1 MTSIPIPVRIPAG
14 QTVTIHSNVK
24 HLCNQTSFCFSSPD
38 RWLRTIQYRK
48 EVHLQQLNIFDFY
61 NVQDK
66 KAPTNQLHKVLPK
79 PVKRRLT
86 LRKKLDLII
95 SIDKKGRFFSDSE
108 LGIVKRSIL
117 NHSGATYIPELDSLN
132 IVEFVRGDQ
141 DDQFRKLEE
150 STVSF
155 VFSSEAEKKIKDLR
169 KEYKRRNI
177 ALKVEVTEVSKR
189 V

>member
-1 MTSIPIPVRIPAG
+1 M
-14 QTVTIHSNVK
+14 
-24 HLCNQTSFCFSSPD
+24 
-38 RWLRTIQYRK
+38 
-48 EVHLQQLNIFDFY
+48 QQLNIFDFY
-61 NVQDK
+61 DGQDK
-66 KAPTNQLHKVLPK
+66 KVPPKQFQKVSLEL
-79 PVKRRLT
+79 VKRSPAV
-86 LRKKLDLII
+86 KKKPDLVI

-108 LGIVKRSIL
+108 LGTVKRSIL

-132 IVEFVRGDQ
+132 IIEFVRGDQ
-141 DDQFRKLEE
+141 DDQFKRLEE

-155 VFSSEAEKKIKDLR
+155 AFSPDAEKKINDLR

>member
-1 MTSIPIPVRIPAG
+1 M
-14 QTVTIHSNVK
+14 
-24 HLCNQTSFCFSSPD
+24 
-38 RWLRTIQYRK
+38 
-48 EVHLQQLNIFDFY
+48 QQLSIFDLY
-61 NVQDK
+61 DAQDK
-66 KAPTNQLHKVLPK
+66 KAPPKQLQKASPE
-79 PVKRRLT
+79 PVKQRPA
-86 LRKKLDLII
+86 LRKKPDLVI

-132 IVEFVRGDQ
+132 IIEFVRGDQ
-141 DDQFRKLEE
+141 NDQFKRVEE

-155 VFSSEAEKKIKDLR
+155 VFSPDAEKKIDDLR

-177 ALKVEVTEVSKR
+177 ALKVEITEGSKR

>member
-1 MTSIPIPVRIPAG
+1 V
-14 QTVTIHSNVK
+14 
-24 HLCNQTSFCFSSPD
+24 
-38 RWLRTIQYRK
+38 Y
-48 EVHLQQLNIFDFY
+48 LQQLSIFDFY
-61 NVQDK
+61 DAQDK
-66 KAPTNQLHKVLPK
+66 KAPPKQLQKASPE
-79 PVKRRLT
+79 PVKRRPAL
-86 LRKKLDLII
+86 KKKPDLVI

-132 IVEFVRGDQ
+132 IIEFVRGDQ
-141 DDQFRKLEE
+141 NDQFKRVQE

-155 VFSSEAEKKIKDLR
+155 VFSPDAEKKIDDLR

-177 ALKVEVTEVSKR
+177 ALKVEITEGSKR

>member
-1 MTSIPIPVRIPAG
+1 
-14 QTVTIHSNVK
+14 
-24 HLCNQTSFCFSSPD
+24 
-38 RWLRTIQYRK
+38 
-48 EVHLQQLNIFDFY
+48 LQQLSIFDFY
-61 NVQDK
+61 DAQDK
-66 KAPTNQLHKVLPK
+66 KAPTNQLQKASPET
-79 PVKRRLT
+79 VKRRPA
-86 LRKKLDLII
+86 LRKKPDLVI

-132 IVEFVRGDQ
+132 IIEFVRGDQ
-141 DDQFRKLEE
+141 DDQFKRLEE

-155 VFSSEAEKKIKDLR
+155 VFSPDAQKKIDDLR

-177 ALKVEVTEVSKR
+177 ALKIEITEGSKR

>member
-1 MTSIPIPVRIPAG
+1 M
-14 QTVTIHSNVK
+14 
-24 HLCNQTSFCFSSPD
+24 
-38 RWLRTIQYRK
+38 
-48 EVHLQQLNIFDFY
+48 QQLNIFDFY
-61 NVQDK
+61 DAQDK
-66 KAPTNQLHKVLPK
+66 KAPANQLQKASPE
-79 PVKRRLT
+79 PVKRRPAL
-86 LRKKLDLII
+86 KKKPDLVI

-117 NHSGATYIPELDSLN
+117 NHSGATSIPELDSLN
-132 IVEFVRGDQ
+132 IIEFVRGDQ
-141 DDQFRKLEE
+141 DDQFKRLEE

-155 VFSSEAEKKIKDLR
+155 VFSPDAEKRINDLR

>member
-1 MTSIPIPVRIPAG
+1 M
-14 QTVTIHSNVK
+14 
-24 HLCNQTSFCFSSPD
+24 
-38 RWLRTIQYRK
+38 
-48 EVHLQQLNIFDFY
+48 QQLNIFDFCDA
-61 NVQDK
+61 QDK
-66 KAPTNQLHKVLPK
+66 KASTNKLQKASPE
-79 PVKRRLT
+79 PVKRRSPL
-86 LRKKLDLII
+86 KKKPDLVI
-95 SIDKKGRFFSDSE
+95 SIDKRGRFFSDSE

-132 IVEFVRGDQ
+132 IIEFVRRDQ
-141 DDQFRKLEE
+141 DDQFRRLEE

-155 VFSSEAEKKIKDLR
+155 VFSPDAQKKINDLR

>member
-1 MTSIPIPVRIPAG
+1 V
-14 QTVTIHSNVK
+14 
-24 HLCNQTSFCFSSPD
+24 
-38 RWLRTIQYRK
+38 Y
-48 EVHLQQLNIFDFY
+48 LQQLSIFDFY
-61 NVQDK
+61 DAQDK
-66 KAPTNQLHKVLPK
+66 KAPPKQLQKISPE
-79 PVKRRLT
+79 PVKLRRALM
-86 LRKKLDLII
+86 KKPDLVI

-117 NHSGATYIPELDSLN
+117 NHSGAIYIPELDSLN

-150 STVSF
+150 STISF
-155 VFSSEAEKKIKDLR
+155 VFSPAAEKKINDLR

>member
-1 MTSIPIPVRIPAG
+1 M
-14 QTVTIHSNVK
+14 
-24 HLCNQTSFCFSSPD
+24 
-38 RWLRTIQYRK
+38 
-48 EVHLQQLNIFDFY
+48 QQLNIFDFY
-61 NVQDK
+61 DAQDK
-66 KAPTNQLHKVLPK
+66 KAPPNQLQQVSPE
-79 PVKRRLT
+79 PVKRRPVL
-86 LRKKLDLII
+86 KKKPDLVI

-132 IVEFVRGDQ
+132 IIEFVRGDQ
-141 DDQFRKLEE
+141 DDQFKRLEE

-155 VFSSEAEKKIKDLR
+155 VFSPDAEKKINDLR

-177 ALKVEVTEVSKR
+177 ALKIEVTEVSKR